1 MFGRGVLLI
10 LFLCLHQ
17 PALSCR
23 SKVDD
28 EREPIL
34 AKHVST
40 LQIFKGLQAPKANDD
55 FF

>member
-1 MFGRGVLLI
+1 MFGKTIVVVVVVLSCVCQLS
-10 LFLCLHQ
+10 
-17 PALSCR
+17 LSCR

-40 LQIFKGLQAPKANDD
+40 IHNKLECLTITIIR
-55 FF
+55 